1 MTSTFSTTSPVVR
14 VGIDIAKLTH
24 QILWELPGGK
34 RRSLRVANTKTEIDR
49 FVGMLGALGWP
60 CEIAFEATGDYHRPL
75 AYVLGRAGFRL
86 CLVSSIA
93 VARTREALYN
103 SWDKNDPK
111 DAQVILYLLK
121 QGTTQRYLD
130 PLVTGHQ
137 DLQEM
142 ADTYQQVSLR
152 KVRLQ
157 HSLITHHLPLYFPEA
172 ERYLHSSR
180 AEWFTELL
188 LFAPCPA
195 AVRRYTKTA
204 FVAAARAQVTGRK
217 VDKTRWLA
225 DFYETACGSVG
236 LPVADTSETIRMF
249 RVVLEEYR
257 ALCQL
262 RKRLEL
268 EIATRLATQPD
279 FVRLQTLP
287 GIGPILAMT
296 ILAEARDLRRFSG
309 VRQFLK
315 YCGFD
320 LCTAQSGQFRG
331 TTRLS
336 KRGNA
341 RLRYAFWMAGTGGD
355 PDATEQ
361 FSPEVRGLR
370 PPRSAERGPATEGV
384 HGGGGQNGARR
395 VRRSHDRQRLSPLP
409 GSDETRRED
418 PFATDRRGACDLV
431 DNAWTFHLEYDALLS
446 LVRAGRS
453 WP

>member
-1 MTSTFSTTSPVVR
+1 MGLPQLKPEETASHDLNVFYHAPVVR

-86 CLVSSIA
+86 CLVSSMA
-93 VARTREALYN
+93 VARPREALYN

-111 DAQVILYLLK
+111 DAQVILHLLK
-121 QGTTQRYLD
+121 QGTTQRSLD

-142 ADTYQQVSLR
+142 ANTYQQVSLR

-172 ERYLHSSR
+172 ERSLHSSR

-217 VDKTRWLA
+217 VDKTRWFA

-257 ALCQL
+257 GLCCNYG
-262 RKRLEL
+262 RRRLV
-268 EIATRLATQPD
+268 T
-279 FVRLQTLP
+279 
-287 GIGPILAMT
+287 
-296 ILAEARDLRRFSG
+296 
-309 VRQFLK
+309 
-315 YCGFD
+315 
-320 LCTAQSGQFRG
+320 
-331 TTRLS
+331 
-336 KRGNA
+336 
-341 RLRYAFWMAGTGGD
+341 
-355 PDATEQ
+355 
-361 FSPEVRGLR
+361 
-370 PPRSAERGPATEGV
+370 
-384 HGGGGQNGARR
+384 
-395 VRRSHDRQRLSPLP
+395 
-409 GSDETRRED
+409 
-418 PFATDRRGACDLV
+418 
-431 DNAWTFHLEYDALLS
+431 
-446 LVRAGRS
+446 
-453 WP
+453 